1 MDEINKLKLI
11 KTLMSF
17 FCWLTLGIFIINLL
31 MPNHFGIIIFL
42 ISVTFFILYIYFA
55 SKYEKHPEYKK
66 EKTSWITKFVKTIII
81 LISILFFF
89 KISFVIVINSSKK
102 YSDKTEDLCSFSSFL
117 IYTENNKKIGNYE
130 LKDLDK
136 TLKEFKEIAKGSF
149 SYSFVMPEKS
159 GKIPITTRDG
169 KSTLNYKV
177 IDKTEEYI
185 TYKINYSL
193 DDYFVENAYKVFIK
207 ENKII
212 PVYAGCIH
220 AMHSLIF
227 TPLAGILTV
236 LFNYFLD
243 LIIYLVYIRFV
254 RKKS

>member
-1 MDEINKLKLI
+1 
-11 KTLMSF
+11 
-17 FCWLTLGIFIINLL
+17 

-55 SKYEKHPEYKK
+55 SKYEKHPDYKE
-66 EKTSWITKFVKTIII
+66 EKTTWKRKIIKTIII
-81 LISILFFF
+81 LISILLFVQL
-89 KISFVIVINSSKK
+89 SFLIVVESSKR
-102 YSDKTEDLCSFSSFL
+102 YSEKPEELCPFSNFL
-117 IYTENNKKIGNYE
+117 IYTENNKKTGNYE
-130 LKDLDK
+130 LRDLDK
-136 TLKEFKEIAKGSF
+136 TLKEFKEISKGSF

-159 GKIPITTRDG
+159 GKIPVTTRDG

-193 DDYFVENAYKVFIK
+193 DDYFVENAYKVLIK

-212 PVYAGCIH
+212 PVYSSCVH
-220 AMHSLIF
+220 AASSLIMMS
-227 TPLAGILTV
+227 LAGILTV

-243 LIIYLVYIRFV
+243 LIIYLVYIRFI